1 MSWGEALPTHVF
13 SGPFAYFNS
22 QVAVTLAPSLTTRP
36 TQRFSHLFRLPWR
49 YLLFS
54 KLKQR
59 PKEAGGKKL
68 PFIYYWLCGSIKWLA
83 GKRFSFIAR
92 LDLANYLG
100 THLFDHSQCRTLCT
114 SFNFILILSN
124 GSFPIPTRVSLGFPY
139 GTLVT
144 AVPA

>member
-1 MSWGEALPTHVF
+1 MSWGGVLPTHVF

-68 PFIYYWLCGSIKWLA
+68 PFIYY
-83 GKRFSFIAR
+83 
-92 LDLANYLG
+92 
-100 THLFDHSQCRTLCT
+100 
-114 SFNFILILSN
+114 
-124 GSFPIPTRVSLGFPY
+124 
-139 GTLVT
+139 
-144 AVPA
+144 